1 MHAITRHARI
11 RQMTFGTGSAQEVRD
26 RLEADVLP
34 IYLDSPGYV
43 SYSIVWADV
52 STLITI
58 RVFDDLDTLEAAN
71 AAASAASAQIVAD
84 FAVAPSEPSEGEVI
98 LFDSI

>member
-1 MHAITRHARI
+1 
-11 RQMTFGTGSAQEVRD
+11 
-26 RLEADVLP
+26 
-34 IYLDSPGYV
+34 
-43 SYSIVWADV
+43 V

-71 AAASAASAQIVAD
+71 TAASAASAQIVAD